1 MRPAET
7 FEYGTTLHPTQ
18 GGYRI
23 RRPDRHSYGRV
34 FVRLVDGQYA
44 KWWRARCDAWD
55 GFSWSQDKILARP
68 TIAELEEAVREYVA
82 GLDRKAHACSLPN

>member
-23 RRPDRHSYGRV
+23 RRPDRATYGRV
-34 FVRLVDGQYA
+34 FVRFINGQHGQ
-44 KWWRARCDAWD
+44 WWRARCDAWD
-55 GFSWSQDKILARP
+55 GFTWSQDRIIARP
-68 TIAELEEAVREYVA
+68 TIDELEQAVRDYA
-82 GLDRKAHACSLPN
+82 QALDQKARACSLPN